1 MRLLVSVRS
10 ADEVAAAV
18 AGGAEIVDAKEPGRG
33 ALGAVGPDELRG
45 ISRVLPAGWPLS
57 VALGDPADEREVG
70 SAWRLLD
77 VIAGGRPLFVK
88 LGLSGVGGLAGA
100 RSILHH
106 AVALAAS
113 SPSRPAVVAVA
124 YGDAKGPPP
133 EAVIELAS
141 EAGARG
147 VLLDTWRKDG
157 RDLFS
162 FMAEPTV
169 RAWAMGA
176 RARGLLVAAAG
187 SLSAAGVERAARL
200 PVDVVGVRGA
210 ACLGG
215 RNGQVDEALVRT
227 LAAAIRGAGA
237 QPHAVA

>member
-10 ADEVAAAV
+10 ADEVPAAV
-18 AGGAEIVDAKEPGRG
+18 AGGAEIVDAKEPARG
-33 ALGAVGPDELRG
+33 ALGAVGPGELRE

-57 VALGDPADEREVG
+57 VALGDPADDRELA

-77 VIAGGRPLFVK
+77 AINGERPLFVK
-88 LGLSGVGGLAGA
+88 VGLSAARDLAGA
-100 RSILHH
+100 RSILRH
-106 AVALAAS
+106 AVTLAAS
-113 SPSRPAVVAVA
+113 SPSGPGVVAVA
-124 YGDAKGPPP
+124 YGDAEGPPP
-133 EAVIELAS
+133 GAVVELAS

-169 RAWAMGA
+169 RAWATSA
-176 RARGLLVAAAG
+176 RACGLLVAAAG
-187 SLSAAGVERAARL
+187 SLSAAGIQRAATL
-200 PVDVVGVRGA
+200 PLDVVGVRGA

-215 RNGQVDEALVRT
+215 RNGRVDQALVRA
-227 LAAAIRGAGA
+227 LAAAIPGSRA